1 MPLGKIQ
8 TVSSMAGPR
17 QTTYYDAT
25 AAEQMQKMI
34 TAADMQMRQVERDKK
49 LSGLDKY
56 KIIENLK
63 DTKEFRKDRLNQY
76 TNDAQTRER
85 YRKEDAKLK
94 DNYIEPQVD
103 LLRETETKNL
113 ALGEPASTLGTQ
125 SVAATG
131 KSKVDSVGFGGW
143 TKDAEYTKT
152 QIADP
157 SGLSVRAKNFLNNNV
172 KTIEELLSLTEDQVR
187 QARNTSKDTWNEI
200 QKFKADV
207 ALDLTN
213 IGDPEDV
220 TRVSKMPAMWES
232 VMSGEYVKPKDP
244 KAKMDQTIK
253 QLEDFLEDLDKEIA
267 AEAAQKNK
275 VVELPTPKKKKSLA
289 GVFKG
294 LGRAAVAG
302 LAEAPA
308 YEFLNPP
315 SAGPSDMEDPV
326 YRFERGQIPLEEL
339 SKRMRGEVPFR
350 VTSPTLR

>member
-1 MPLGKIQ
+1 
-8 TVSSMAGPR
+8 
-17 QTTYYDAT
+17 
-25 AAEQMQKMI
+25 MQKMI
-34 TAADMQMRQVERDKK
+34 TAADMQMRQLERDKK
-49 LSGLDKY
+49 ISDLDKY
-56 KIIENLK
+56 KITEKLK
-63 DTKEFRKDRLNQY
+63 DTKELRKDRLNKY
-76 TNDAQTRER
+76 TNDAKTREK
-85 YRKEDAKLK
+85 YRKEYAKLK
-94 DNYIEPQVD
+94 DTHIVPEVD
-103 LLRETETKNL
+103 LLKETETKNS
-113 ALGEPASTLGTQ
+113 AWGEPASTPSTQ
-125 SVAATG
+125 SAATTG
-131 KSKVDSVGFGGW
+131 KGKVNSVGFGEW

-157 SGLSVRAKNFLNNNV
+157 SGLSVRTKNFLDNNV

-187 QARNTSKDTWNEI
+187 QARNTSKDTWDEI

-253 QLEDFLEDLDKEIA
+253 QLEGFIGDLDKEIA

-275 VVELPTPKKKKSLA
+275 VVELPIPKKKKSLV

-339 SKRMRGEVPFR
+339 SKRMKGEVPFR